1 MVYINIMIFINII
14 INVKML
20 IYDVRYVINIFNI
33 IIGYLSKIFGKKLFE
48 Y

>member
-33 IIGYLSKIFGKKLFE
+33 IIGYWNKIFGKKII
-48 Y
+48 